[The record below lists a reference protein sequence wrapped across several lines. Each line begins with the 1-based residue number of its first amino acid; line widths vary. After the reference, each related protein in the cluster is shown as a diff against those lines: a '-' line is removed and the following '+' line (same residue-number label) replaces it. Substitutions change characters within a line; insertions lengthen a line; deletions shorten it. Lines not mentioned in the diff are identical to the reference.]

1 MQHSAEL
8 VQLAEKHQLAVHGLK
23 GEVSTLQAQV
33 IELKRAASDSVGS
46 GLIVDLRA
54 QVQDLEMQVLYRLLP
69 VITGVESG
77 GCVCGGGAI
86 SFKISTLFCIHVHNY
101 ICLNFNVCTFTST
114 SKYIVHVHPWLCTLC
129 LAICIHCL
137 TLSILS

>member
-33 IELKRAASDSVGS
+33 IELKRAASDSVSS
-46 GLIVDLRA
+46 GLVVDLRA

-77 GCVCGGGAI
+77 GCVCVGGGGLSPSRFRPYFAYM
-86 SFKISTLFCIHVHNY
+86 Y
-101 ICLNFNVCTFTST
+101 IIIYV
-114 SKYIVHVHPWLCTLC
+114 
-129 LAICIHCL
+129 
-137 TLSILS
+137 